1 MKIERLERVGVNVK
15 NLDEA
20 IKLFSRVLGTTF
32 FKAQVENLER
42 TFTEHAGRA
51 YKETKI
57 TKVAMDR
64 TGFLELL
71 ESTPPVAKEG
81 LDNIHFKVP
90 NLKQAKA
97 EMKREGIRL
106 VEEIEGPHFKEAV
119 FHSDDLCGVTLCL
132 VEYDANDMLDI
143 AEPA

>member
-32 FKAQVENLER
+32 VKPQMEKSEW
-42 TFTEHAGRA
+42 TIIEHADRDFA
-51 YKETKI
+51 ETKI
-57 TKVAMDR
+57 KVALDR

-71 ESTPPVAKEG
+71 ERTPLVEKEG
-81 LDNIHFKVP
+81 LDNIHLKVP
-90 NLKQAKA
+90 NLEQAKA

-106 VEEIEGPHFKEAV
+106 IEEIKDPHFKEAV
-119 FHSDDLCGVTLCL
+119 FHSHDLCGVTLCL
-132 VEYDANDMLDI
+132 VEYDAHDLLDI
-143 AEPA
+143 I